1 MSKATFI
8 RLAVLLSTTT
18 ASSLVFADPVC
29 TQQPESSW
37 MPFETARAKVVEM
50 GYQIKKFKKTHTG
63 CYELY
68 GYDSNKNRVE
78 IYYNPVDMSVVKEEK
93 DD

>member
-1 MSKATFI
+1 MSKTTFI
-8 RLAVLLSTTT
+8 CQTVLLSTLTV
-18 ASSLVFADPVC
+18 SSLAFADPIC
-29 TQQPESSW
+29 TKQPESSW
-37 MPFETARAKVVEM
+37 MPFEQARAQVVQM
-50 GYQIKKFKKTHTG
+50 GYTIKKFKKTHTG

-68 GYDSNKNRVE
+68 GYDAHKNRVE